1 MPAKKAK
8 KYLLIIAG
16 TLSLML
22 GIAGIFLPVVPT
34 TPFLLLSS
42 ACYLRSSKRLYVW
55 LINHKILGSY
65 IYDYLVHK
73 AVKKRTR
80 TGTLI
85 FLWLTLLISI
95 FASASVYLRIA
106 LVVVGAGV
114 SIHLFTLKT
123 VDEAPKTKNDLC

>member
-1 MPAKKAK
+1 MPANKTKNF
-8 KYLLIIAG
+8 LLIIAG
-16 TLSLML
+16 TLSLLL

-34 TPFLLLSS
+34 TPFLLLAS
-42 ACYLRSSKRLYVW
+42 ACYLRSSKRLYAW

-95 FASASVYLRIA
+95 FVSSSVYLKVI
-106 LVVVGAGV
+106 LVLVGVGV

-123 VDEAPKTKNDLC
+123 LDQEPKSKNDL